1 MFPAQSIWTVI
12 RLRRREG
19 GGRTLRRST
28 TDTCNLP
35 AFGCLTA
42 TLPETPLSAME
53 EPAPALK
60 SRLSLTIYQ
69 QPQPQQQQQQH
80 APAVT
85 TVEYV
90 SAWVSSISVLDRN
103 VRPAIEISVTSWS
116 LLMCWSP
123 T

>member
-1 MFPAQSIWTVI
+1 
-12 RLRRREG
+12 
-19 GGRTLRRST
+19 
-28 TDTCNLP
+28 
-35 AFGCLTA
+35 
-42 TLPETPLSAME
+42 ME